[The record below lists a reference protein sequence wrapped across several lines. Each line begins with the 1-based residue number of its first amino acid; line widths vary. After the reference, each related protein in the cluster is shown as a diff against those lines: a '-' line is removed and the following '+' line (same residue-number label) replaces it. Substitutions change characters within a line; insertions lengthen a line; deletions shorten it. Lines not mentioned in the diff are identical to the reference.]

1 MFCSHF
7 VADMLQKSGINLL
20 DKNSYEVRP
29 NDFYNLDGCILEY
42 EGLLSKYQAKE
53 QSYISDMAKA

>member
-1 MFCSHF
+1 
-7 VADMLQKSGINLL
+7 MLQKSGINLL
-20 DKNSYEVRP
+20 NKNSYEVRP

-53 QSYISDMAKA
+53 QSYISDMVEA